1 MQQVN
6 GCTDCGITMSWNI
19 NSKKEWPIDT
29 LSDRMNLK
37 IIMPR
42 EKKSRQREG
51 ILFDSIYV
59 KV

>member
-1 MQQVN
+1 
-6 GCTDCGITMSWNI
+6 MSWNT

-29 LSDRMNLK
+29 LSDRRNLK